1 MKTSGNSMLDSVAG
15 GALLHVGGES
25 SIYLLNI
32 GGAPYVLKW
41 YNDGFSFDENV
52 VENVYKVHE
61 SGLYRIEEW
70 GRRDGTPYLIYE
82 FVEGVVSDKLGQIP
96 VAVALFALRQVTSTL
111 ASLRKQGVS
120 HGDLNP
126 ANVIFSADGSNVER
140 AKVAKTA
147 AKAASGLR
155 TVVIDCG
162 IVGPGAL
169 AYAAPER
176 FQGKKAD
183 EKSDLFSLGLLLY
196 RWIAGEDLVQ
206 ADGYERFAEQM
217 ANVENVDVTEKLYS
231 TGAFNTPEGAL
242 LLSALEPLWAGL
254 LRSDAAE
261 RVEDFDELDELL
273 EIALDKVEMVV
284 SASMRVVFQLTGTNL
299 VESIFGSHS
308 FRGLISPR
316 EAKYGIQVVPSCS
329 TSGASTPEESVVEM
343 RFQASPQSRTT
354 IFVFKPVFLVKRLS
368 LCSSVSCGDAPFGMI
383 QTTSGS
389 CCFGACFVAG
399 AFAAKAEEI
408 AIDVIMHAS
417 LVSVFINFSPF
428 PNRRIVVG

>member
-1 MKTSGNSMLDSVAG
+1 MRKSGKSLLDSVTG
-15 GALLHVGGES
+15 GVLLHRGGEAS
-25 SIYLLNI
+25 AYLLNV
-32 GGAPYVLKW
+32 GGKPFVLKW

-61 SGLYRIEEW
+61 PGLYRIEEW

-126 ANVIFSADGSNVER
+126 ANVIFSVER
-140 AKVAKTA
+140 LNAERLKAAKT
-147 AKAASGLR
+147 ASGLR

-206 ADGYERFAEQM
+206 ADGYEHFAEQM
-217 ANVENVDVTEKLYS
+217 ANVQNVNVTEKLYS
-231 TGAFNTPEGAL
+231 TGAFNTPEGAV

-273 EIALDKVEMVV
+273 EIALDKVGHGEIALSSSVAQFVEARLKCPENVSNVARKVPNVLEKDFPFMVRKKKNGLKWAV
-284 SASMRVVFQLTGTNL
+284 LGILILILVLIVLLLSSGTMSFGIDATGDRLLKRSRNIEPS
-299 VESIFGSHS
+299 VES
-308 FRGLISPR
+308 
-316 EAKYGIQVVPSCS
+316 ENVPDLK
-329 TSGASTPEESVVEM
+329 VD
-343 RFQASPQSRTT
+343 
-354 IFVFKPVFLVKRLS
+354 S
-368 LCSSVSCGDAPFGMI
+368 LLLDLPMPS
-383 QTTSGS
+383 
-389 CCFGACFVAG
+389 
-399 AFAAKAEEI
+399 AE
-408 AIDVIMHAS
+408 
-417 LVSVFINFSPF
+417 
-428 PNRRIVVG
+428 

>member
-1 MKTSGNSMLDSVAG
+1 MRKSGKSLLDSVTG
-15 GALLHVGGES
+15 GVLLHRGGEAS
-25 SIYLLNI
+25 AYLLNV
-32 GGAPYVLKW
+32 GGKPFVLKW

-61 SGLYRIEEW
+61 PGLYRIEEW

-126 ANVIFSADGSNVER
+126 ANVIFSVER
-140 AKVAKTA
+140 LNAERLKA

-206 ADGYERFAEQM
+206 ADGYEHFAEQM
-217 ANVENVDVTEKLYS
+217 ANVQNVNVTEKLYS
-231 TGAFNTPEGAL
+231 TGAFNTPEGAV

-273 EIALDKVEMVV
+273 EIALDKVGHGEIALSSSVAQFVEARLKCPENVSNVARKVPNVLEKDFPFMVRKKKNGLKWAV
-284 SASMRVVFQLTGTNL
+284 LGILILILVLIVLLLSSGTMSFGIDATGDRLLKRSRNIEPS
-299 VESIFGSHS
+299 VES
-308 FRGLISPR
+308 
-316 EAKYGIQVVPSCS
+316 ENVPDLK
-329 TSGASTPEESVVEM
+329 VD
-343 RFQASPQSRTT
+343 
-354 IFVFKPVFLVKRLS
+354 S
-368 LCSSVSCGDAPFGMI
+368 LLLDLPMPS
-383 QTTSGS
+383 
-389 CCFGACFVAG
+389 
-399 AFAAKAEEI
+399 AE
-408 AIDVIMHAS
+408 
-417 LVSVFINFSPF
+417 
-428 PNRRIVVG
+428 

>member
-1 MKTSGNSMLDSVAG
+1 MLDSVAG

-70 GRRDGTPYLIYE
+70 GRRDGTPYLIYD

-273 EIALDKVEMVV
+273 EIALDKVGHGEIAL
-284 SASMRVVFQLTGTNL
+284 SSSEAQF
-299 VESIFGSHS
+299 VESYLKCPENISNVARKVPNALEKDLPFMVCKKKNGLKWAVLGVFILILALIMLLLSSGTMSFGIDATGDQLLKRSRNIES
-308 FRGLISPR
+308 SVESENAPNLKVDSLLSELP
-316 EAKYGIQVVPSCS
+316 VPS
-329 TSGASTPEESVVEM
+329 
-343 RFQASPQSRTT
+343 
-354 IFVFKPVFLVKRLS
+354 
-368 LCSSVSCGDAPFGMI
+368 
-383 QTTSGS
+383 
-389 CCFGACFVAG
+389 
-399 AFAAKAEEI
+399 AE
-408 AIDVIMHAS
+408 
-417 LVSVFINFSPF
+417 
-428 PNRRIVVG
+428 